1 MLDIFISEWYN
12 VYTEGADKTSFDE
25 GMRVMPVIKGL
36 EGTFDTVATIYE
48 KLRPGYTDELYRML
62 FKYIAIDN
70 SSHVVEVGIGGGQA
84 TLPILK
90 TGCILTAV
98 EYGQNFSKLCEKKFE
113 GYKNF
118 SVITEKFENVSFPN
132 SQYDLVYSASAFHW
146 VPEDIG
152 YSKVYDM
159 LKHGGAFA
167 RFANHPYRDKGNPI
181 LSAEI
186 DKLYSRYY
194 CEYYGKDIKAE
205 TEYSE
210 EQAIQR
216 AQIAEKYGFVDI
228 RHAMFYRT
236 RTFSAKEYI
245 ELLGTYSDHIAIEEK
260 IRTEFFAKIEET
272 INQYGGKFTIYDTI
286 DLQLARKP

>member
-1 MLDIFISEWYN
+1 
-12 VYTEGADKTSFDE
+12 
-25 GMRVMPVIKGL
+25 MPVRKGL
-36 EGTFDTVATIYE
+36 EWTFDTVAATYE
-48 KLRPGYTDELYRML
+48 KLRPGYTEDLYKML
-62 FKYIAIDN
+62 FEYIAIDR

-84 TLPILK
+84 TLPVLK
-90 TGCILTAV
+90 TGCTLTAV
-98 EYGQNFSKLCEKKFE
+98 EYGERFSKLCEEKFRE
-113 GYKNF
+113 YQNF
-118 SVITEKFENVSFPN
+118 SVITGRFENISFPD

-146 VPEDIG
+146 IPEDIG

-159 LKHGGAFA
+159 LKPGGAFA
-167 RFANHPYRDKGNPI
+167 RFANHPHRDKGNPI

-186 DKLYSRYY
+186 DKLYSQYY
-194 CEYYGKDIKAE
+194 YGYYGKEKNAE
-205 TEYSE
+205 TEYGE
-210 EQAIQR
+210 EQAAER

-245 ELLGTYSDHIAIEEK
+245 ELLGTYSDHIAMEEK

-272 INQYGGKFTIYDTI
+272 INQYGGTFTIYDTI

>member
-1 MLDIFISEWYN
+1 
-12 VYTEGADKTSFDE
+12 
-25 GMRVMPVIKGL
+25 MPVIKGL
-36 EGTFDTVATIYE
+36 EWAFDTVAATYE
-48 KLRPGYTDELYRML
+48 KLRPGYTDDLYKML
-62 FKYIAIDN
+62 FDYIAVDQ

-90 TGCILTAV
+90 TGCSLTAV
-98 EYGQNFSKLCEKKFE
+98 ECGENLSKLCAKKFE

-118 SVITEKFENVSFPN
+118 SVITEKFEHVSLSD

-146 VPEDIG
+146 VPEEIG
-152 YSKVYDM
+152 YSKVYAM
-159 LKHGGAFA
+159 LRPGGAFA

-181 LSAEI
+181 LSEEI
-186 DKLYSRYY
+186 DKLYSKYY
-194 CEYYGKDIKAE
+194 CAYYGKDLKAE

-210 EQAIQR
+210 EQAVHR

-245 ELLGTYSDHIAIEEK
+245 ELLGTYSDHIAMEEK
-260 IRTEFFAKIEET
+260 IRTEFFAKIEEI
-272 INQYGGKFTIYDTI
+272 INEYGGTFTIYDTI